1 MIALRLSLWSTL
13 STEQA
18 VVIENRIGLFQL
30 FINPSLGLWV
40 NCAKMP
46 TTNLTC
52 GCFACKAHGSMRDIS
67 MNAFFDLSLSSKLF
81 CFNCRGPNHTAQDYR
96 RVIIRPALLL
106 L

>member
-52 GCFACKAHGSMRDIS
+52 GCF
-67 MNAFFDLSLSSKLF
+67 FL
-81 CFNCRGPNHTAQDYR
+81 
-96 RVIIRPALLL
+96 
-106 L
+106 